1 LSLPVVAV
9 ITEKIIMKK
18 NTVIIIAA
26 AVVIVVLG
34 ITVVR
39 QHHQLA
45 LSREAPRR
53 AAGADPFQM
62 KKLPADENARYAAM
76 PADEA
81 ARGFFE
87 ACGRGDWAEVEK
99 FWPGVVPL
107 EDRMKEALDGM
118 EVVSLGKPFTRPGY
132 ADMFVPYEIRFK
144 NGEIKKYNLAVR
156 RDNPAGRWMVDGG
169 L

>member
-1 LSLPVVAV
+1 
-9 ITEKIIMKK
+9 MKK
-18 NTVIIIAA
+18 STVIIIVE
-26 AVVIVVLG
+26 AVVIVILG
-34 ITVVR
+34 ISVVS

-45 LSREAPRR
+45 LNREAPRR

-107 EDRMKEALDGM
+107 DDRIKEALDGVT
-118 EVVSLGKPFTRPGY
+118 VVSLGKPFNRPGF
-132 ADMFVPYEIRFK
+132 AATFVPYEIRFK
-144 NGEIKKYNLAVR
+144 NGETKKYNLAIR
-156 RDNPAGRWMVDGG
+156 RDNPAGRWMFDGG

>member
-1 LSLPVVAV
+1 
-9 ITEKIIMKK
+9 MKK
-18 NTVIIIAA
+18 NTVIIIVE
-26 AVVIVVLG
+26 AVIIVVLG
-34 ITVVR
+34 ISVVR

-45 LSREAPRR
+45 LYREAPRR
-53 AAGADPFQM
+53 AAGANDPFQM

-107 EDRMKEALDGM
+107 DDRMKEALDGV
-118 EVVSLGKPFTRPGY
+118 EVVSLGKPFNRPGF
-132 ADMFVPYEIRFK
+132 AATFVPYEIRFK
-144 NGEIKKYNLAVR
+144 NGETKKFNLAIR
-156 RDNPAGRWMVDGG
+156 RDNPAGRWMFDGG

>member
-1 LSLPVVAV
+1 
-9 ITEKIIMKK
+9 MKK
-18 NTVIIIAA
+18 STVIIIVE
-26 AVVIVVLG
+26 AVIIVVLG
-34 ITVVR
+34 ISVVS

-45 LSREAPRR
+45 LNREAHRR

-107 EDRMKEALDGM
+107 DDRMKEALEGVT
-118 EVVSLGKPFTRPGY
+118 VVSLGKPFNRPGF
-132 ADMFVPYEIRFK
+132 AATFVPYEIRFK
-144 NGEIKKYNLAVR
+144 NGETKKYNLAIR
-156 RDNPAGRWMVDGG
+156 RDNPAGRWMFDGG

>member
-1 LSLPVVAV
+1 
-9 ITEKIIMKK
+9 MKK